1 MARRRLQG
9 CRVTALPALLLLLLQ
24 PQALQGGITCPTP
37 VSVEHADIRVKSYNL
52 SSRERYAC
60 NSGFKRKAGTS
71 SLTECVLNKITNT
84 AYWTTPNLKCIR
96 DPSLTHQM
104 PVSPSTVAP
113 ARVTPQLESFA
124 PSKKEPEASTPKS
137 DTTVTTERAIVPGSR
152 RMLSEPP
159 SAGTTGIVRNGSS
172 PAPSQTASKNLEQTP
187 STFHVTPDASSD
199 NSTAVTGNSS
209 AVTVAVPTSVI
220 LLSGVGVLFFL
231 AYYKRTRQHPPTQNV
246 EMDNMEDMP
255 MTGETSNREEDIEG
269 FQHDYETQ
277 GENQAQNV

>member
-124 PSKKEPEASTPKS
+124 PSKK
-137 DTTVTTERAIVPGSR
+137 
-152 RMLSEPP
+152 
-159 SAGTTGIVRNGSS
+159 
-172 PAPSQTASKNLEQTP
+172 
-187 STFHVTPDASSD
+187 DASSD

>member
-209 AVTVAVPTSVI
+209 AVTV
-220 LLSGVGVLFFL
+220 LFF
-231 AYYKRTRQHPPTQNV
+231 YSGSPHICHPAFWSRCAIFSGILQKNKA
-246 EMDNMEDMP
+246 
-255 MTGETSNREEDIEG
+255 TSPN
-269 FQHDYETQ
+269 TKC
-277 GENQAQNV
+277 